1 MRKKPREKPQR
12 TRWKKSK
19 LEDLINRATV
29 DASNDEEEQLGFFTA
44 IEDHVKFPFKV
55 TLLGAEVSVRG
66 IEVNDADIRV
76 EPDYLE
82 RVIMRIT
89 YVGAGFLA
97 IVAIIPSLLSSAM
110 EVNYTVASF
119 YGGTGLLIVISVA
132 LDRHQ

>member
-66 IEVNDADIRV
+66 IEVNDAD
-76 EPDYLE
+76 E
-82 RVIMRIT
+82 
-89 YVGAGFLA
+89 
-97 IVAIIPSLLSSAM
+97 IVAVCVFVRDRGRQTVPLLDLPLPKPSPKGAEWIEAYRLWVT
-110 EVNYTVASF
+110 E
-119 YGGTGLLIVISVA
+119 
-132 LDRHQ
+132 